1 MELIDGMDLSW
12 LKLISCMLLIS
23 EVTCIQ
29 AESQTL
35 PSSAF
40 IVNVCCYS
48 LYSTKDHSAT
58 ATRLNTTNKKIPC
71 CQNPHY
77 CGDIDSKVF

>member
-23 EVTCIQ
+23 EVT
-29 AESQTL
+29 A
-35 PSSAF
+35 SSAF

-48 LYSTKDHSAT
+48 LYSTKDYSAT